1 MKKALNLEVYNHSD
15 KEINRFLEKISQINL
30 DRSHYLL
37 LFVGKYKSGKKSM
50 LNRLQKKVGGFA
62 EIDLQNIISPNEQ
75 DSFAKIDKLFSSLP
89 SSTKNIHFKNG
100 EVLTGQY
107 TGYTYST
114 VRYATPQEKYLI
126 SKMKGSEKFYVL
138 ELNEVEAI
146 DKTLE
151 RFAQAVIEF
160 KAPASFIGRLFWK
173 LTQIKINGHTFP
185 SNRPSSTTI

>member
-1 MKKALNLEVYNHSD
+1 MKTDLKLEVYNHSD
-15 KEINRFLEKISQINL
+15 NQIDRFLEKISQINL

-50 LNRLQKKVGGFA
+50 LNRLQKKVGSFA
-62 EIDLQNIISPNEQ
+62 EIDLANVITPNE
-75 DSFAKIDKLFSSLP
+75 DETFAKIDKIFSSIP
-89 SSTKNIHFKNG
+89 SSTKNILFKNG

-107 TGYTYST
+107 TGFTYSS
-114 VRYATPQEKYLI
+114 VRYATPQERYLI

-138 ELNEVEAI
+138 ELKETEAI

-151 RFAQAVIEF
+151 RFAQSAIKFE
-160 KAPASFIGRLFWK
+160 APASFIGKLFWK

-185 SNRPSSTTI
+185 SKRPSSTTI

>member
-1 MKKALNLEVYNHSD
+1 MKTDLKLEVYNHSD
-15 KEINRFLEKISQINL
+15 KQVHRFLEKISKINL

-50 LNRLQKKVGGFA
+50 LNKLQKKVGGFA
-62 EIDLQNIISPNEQ
+62 EIDLQNVITQNEEE
-75 DSFAKIDKLFSSLP
+75 SYGNIDTVFSSIP
-89 SSTKNIHFKNG
+89 SSTKNILFKNG

-114 VRYATPQEKYLI
+114 VRYATPQEKYLLGKI
-126 SKMKGSEKFYVL
+126 KGSEKFYVL
-138 ELNEVEAI
+138 ELKEAEAI

-151 RFAQAVIEF
+151 RFAQSAITFE
-160 KAPASFIGRLFWK
+160 APASFIGKLIWK

-185 SNRPSSTTI
+185 SKRPTSSAI

>member
-1 MKKALNLEVYNHSD
+1 MKTDLKLEIYNHSD
-15 KEINRFLEKISQINL
+15 NQINRFLEKISQINL

-50 LNRLQKKVGGFA
+50 LNRLQKKVGEFT
-62 EIDLQNIISPNEQ
+62 EIDLQSVITTNEEETYA
-75 DSFAKIDKLFSSLP
+75 SIDKVFSSIP
-89 SSTKNIHFKNG
+89 SSTKNILFKNG

-126 SKMKGSEKFYVL
+126 NKMKGSEKFYVL
-138 ELNEVEAI
+138 ELKEIEAI

-151 RFAQAVIEF
+151 RFAQSAIEF
-160 KAPASFIGRLFWK
+160 EAPASFIGKLFWK

-185 SNRPSSTTI
+185 SKRPTSTTI

>member
-1 MKKALNLEVYNHSD
+1 MKKALNLEIYNHSD
-15 KEINRFLEKISQINL
+15 KQINRFLEKISQINL

-62 EIDLQNIISPNEQ
+62 EIDLQNIISPNEKE
-75 DSFAKIDKLFSSLP
+75 SFAKIDKLFSSIP